1 MIRNTLHFHTEI
13 NLGRV
18 VGTGGFSVVCEL
30 KSVDLD
36 EIFDTDA
43 ALQQQRQQLAQ
54 QLRSGRH
61 KFVLK
66 QLRTDLPE
74 EEREKGVVDLAIE
87 AGFLRV
93 LNHPNIISMRAS
105 AESDPM
111 RSRYF
116 VILDQLTMTL
126 EKKFNVWRKIVG
138 ENTGYWLPCYG
149 YCCPKSVALHLN
161 WKERIQCASDI
172 ASALSYLHAQ
182 NILYRDLK
190 PENVGFT
197 SAGMVKLFD
206 FGLAKRLDEVELSL
220 DGRNYKLTGNTGSL
234 RYVEN
239 LNGVLLRHGLFVCL
253 FVCLL
258 F

>member
-1 MIRNTLHFHTEI
+1 MILNTYFTEI

-18 VGTGGFSVVCEL
+18 VGTGGFSVVSEM

-43 ALQQQRQQLAQ
+43 EMQVQRQQLAQ
-54 QLRSGRH
+54 QLRSGNH
-61 KFVLK
+61 KFVIK

-93 LNHPNIISMRAS
+93 LHHPNIIRMRAS

-111 RSRYF
+111 RGRYF

-126 EKKFNVWRKIVG
+126 EKKFNFWRKIVG
-138 ENTGYWLPCYG
+138 ENTGYWCPCYG
-149 YCCPKSVALHLN
+149 YCCSKSVALHLN
-161 WKERIQCASDI
+161 WKERMQCAADI

-190 PENVGFT
+190 PDNIGFT
-197 SAGMVKLFD
+197 CAGKVTLFD
-206 FGLAKRLDEVELSL
+206 FGLSKRLDEAELSL
-220 DGRNYKLTGNTGSL
+220 DGSNYKLTGNTGSL
-234 RYVEN
+234 RYMAPE
-239 LNGVLLRHGLFVCL
+239 VCL
-253 FVCLL
+253 SL
-258 F
+258 